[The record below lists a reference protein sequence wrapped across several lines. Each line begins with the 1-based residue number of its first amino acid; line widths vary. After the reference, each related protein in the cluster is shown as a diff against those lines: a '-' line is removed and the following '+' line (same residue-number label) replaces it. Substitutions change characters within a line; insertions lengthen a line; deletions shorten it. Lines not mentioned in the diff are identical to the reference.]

1 MKSGKKAHILT
12 SDRNLTIKKN
22 PMLDRRHTAKGL
34 LFLCTGNYYRSRF
47 AEILFNALIA
57 QTSLRWIASSRGI
70 ATERG
75 THNIGPLSEHARL
88 GLHVRGIE
96 LPHPLPFPQQLKRE
110 DLEAADHIVAL
121 KEAEHR
127 PLLDERFPSCGAE
140 IEFWHIHDLDLA
152 PAQIALSEIE
162 HEVRNLLLRLT
173 IDASS

>member
-1 MKSGKKAHILT
+1 MHETTYTYHKLKPNNQKY
-12 SDRNLTIKKN
+12 
-22 PMLDRRHTAKGL
+22 PMLDHTYASKSL

-75 THNIGPLSEHARL
+75 IRNIGPLSEHARL
-88 GLHVRGIE
+88 GLNARGIE

-110 DLEAADHIVAL
+110 DLESADHIIAL

-127 PLLDERFPSCGAE
+127 PLLDERFPSCGTH
-140 IEFWHIHDLDLA
+140 IEFWHVHDLDQA
-152 PAQIALSEIE
+152 PANIALSAIE
-162 HEVRNLLLRLT
+162 REVRHLLMRLT
-173 IDASS
+173 TDASS